1 MFTRTRLLT
10 LAGAAVVLAS
20 APGSGPTFAQNPGH
34 PHQPTLTT
42 SQADLNLRQMSEC
55 HLYRRAISRVACHD
69 RLLEE
74 VPSDTAEN

>member
-1 MFTRTRLLT
+1 MFARTRLLS
-10 LAGAAVVLAS
+10 LAGAAFVLTTA
-20 APGSGPTFAQNPGH
+20 GDTGLTFAQNPGH

-42 SQADLNLRQMSEC
+42 SQDDLNPRQMSEC

-69 RLLEE
+69 RLLKE